1 MNKVLIISYYFP
13 PMGMGGVQRT
23 LKFAKYLKDYG
34 WQPVVITDS
43 PKKYFAVDNSLL
55 EEAIESGIKIER
67 TGNKPFDP
75 SKIIVKAPKEN
86 MRKLRSAVSQFFF
99 IPDSKIGWKK
109 KALKKIDEIWSKYN
123 GFDLV
128 FATAPP
134 YTDFLIGQE
143 VKRKYKIPLVIDYR
157 DAWVDSPVLNYYPTP
172 YHKLKN
178 MRLEKGVLKIA
189 NKVITTNRRVKE
201 YIISR
206 YGNIEYN
213 DVKIISHGFD
223 SEDFEKAAHSELP
236 STSKFRVSYSGSFYT
251 RNPKF
256 YFEAIKAFVDKYPEL
271 KNDIEFCFI
280 GTFSKE
286 NLQIAKNLGI
296 EQYLNITGYLEHI
309 NCVKYVMASDV
320 LFLMI
325 SRGENEDAAMPG
337 KVGEYIGSRKNIIAC
352 IPEGVTKK
360 MLEKYN
366 AIKFIDDESPEQ
378 IARAI
383 KEYYDEK
390 KNGTMPMANE
400 EMLEEYDRK
409 NLTYE
414 LAKEF
419 NLLKDID

>member
-1 MNKVLIISYYFP
+1 
-13 PMGMGGVQRT
+13 MGMGGVQRT

>member
-366 AIKFIDDESPEQ
+366 AIKFIDDENPEQ

>member
-1 MNKVLIISYYFP
+1 M
-13 PMGMGGVQRT
+13 
-23 LKFAKYLKDYG
+23 
-34 WQPVVITDS
+34 
-43 PKKYFAVDNSLL
+43 
-55 EEAIESGIKIER
+55 
-67 TGNKPFDP
+67 
-75 SKIIVKAPKEN
+75 
-86 MRKLRSAVSQFFF
+86 
-99 IPDSKIGWKK
+99 
-109 KALKKIDEIWSKYN
+109 
-123 GFDLV
+123 
-128 FATAPP
+128 
-134 YTDFLIGQE
+134 
-143 VKRKYKIPLVIDYR
+143 
-157 DAWVDSPVLNYYPTP
+157 
-172 YHKLKN
+172 
-178 MRLEKGVLKIA
+178 
-189 NKVITTNRRVKE
+189 
-201 YIISR
+201 
-206 YGNIEYN
+206 
-213 DVKIISHGFD
+213 
-223 SEDFEKAAHSELP
+223 
-236 STSKFRVSYSGSFYT
+236 SYSGSFYT

-366 AIKFIDDESPEQ
+366 AIKFIDDENPEQ